1 MNRDSFRREKGRFET
16 RKETR
21 PRRGESRTRNR
32 CPSRTSR
39 ARVNWNRSVRSGRN
53 TSLMGWKVY
62 GGGKGEKFGKEES
75 WKNICVDRLA
85 VGRMKVVAF
94 KTAFKNFLDAG

>member
-1 MNRDSFRREKGRFET
+1 
-16 RKETR
+16 
-21 PRRGESRTRNR
+21 
-32 CPSRTSR
+32 
-39 ARVNWNRSVRSGRN
+39 
-53 TSLMGWKVY
+53 MGWKVY

-85 VGRMKVVAF
+85 VDRMKVVAF